1 MESNIDTAML
11 VKALEAQE
19 RWFEAENKFLGTF
32 YDRMDLCS
40 YSEYLMKKA
49 LAHVR
54 GELFVEEWVGVPQL
68 IITMGGPHA
77 KGEGPGI
84 E

>member
-68 IITMGGPHA
+68 IITTGGLHA
-77 KGEGPGI
+77 KSKGPGV